1 MSAPSTVR
9 KYYVVWEGRAPGVY
23 DSWEECEEQTKGF
36 PGARYRSYKSQDDAV
51 HAFRLSLIHIS
62 EPTRPY

>member
-23 DSWEECEEQTKGF
+23 DSWEECEEQVKGF
-36 PGARYRSYKSQDDAV
+36 PGAGA
-51 HAFRLSLIHIS
+51 
-62 EPTRPY
+62 RPPGGFDNNHPPRRKGGGGGGRGGG